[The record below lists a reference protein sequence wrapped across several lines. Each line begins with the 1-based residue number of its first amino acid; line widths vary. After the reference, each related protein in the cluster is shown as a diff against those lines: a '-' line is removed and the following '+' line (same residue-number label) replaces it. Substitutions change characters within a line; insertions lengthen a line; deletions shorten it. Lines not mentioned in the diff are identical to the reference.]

1 MIGTI
6 ITKFA
11 LSTVSYY
18 MLEFHNDVNE
28 KWMMGFCNYK
38 KSGEFP
44 DGQWT
49 NYIEK
54 MIMTDKLQV
63 EVLMTAPKASLR
75 SRNVPE
81 GGNIMMQYFH
91 DLGESGKHS
100 RKFII
105 NFKKNFT

>member
-11 LSTVSYY
+11 LGTVSYY
-18 MLEFHNDVNE
+18 MLEFNNDVNE

-38 KSGEFP
+38 KNGEFP

-49 NYIEK
+49 NYIER
-54 MIMTDKLQV
+54 MITTDKLQV
-63 EVLMTAPKASLR
+63 EVLMTAPKASLG
-75 SRNVPE
+75 SRAIPE

-91 DLGESGKHS
+91 DLGENRKHC
-100 RKFII
+100 RKYII
-105 NFKKNFT
+105 NF

>member
-75 SRNVPE
+75 SRNAPE

-91 DLGESGKHS
+91 DLGDCGKYS
-100 RKFII
+100 RKCII
-105 NFKKNFT
+105 NL